1 MARFVDEFADCFKTK
16 SPIGKELACRY
27 VSGLLSQTQRKNMER
42 MDERLGDAPAL
53 CDDTYEATQQFI
65 SSSSWSSA
73 ALFAQI
79 SACANERLGGTN
91 DSVLCIDES
100 SNAKKG
106 TKSVGVS
113 RQWNGRLGKEDNCQ
127 TGVYSA
133 LSCGNNVCLVGARL
147 YLPKEWSSDAD
158 RCRSAGVPQERID
171 LGYQTKI
178 DHAREL
184 IEEAQSNGIRFACVA
199 MDAFYGRDST
209 LRRYMEQNELTY
221 CVDVPVSARVF
232 ESRPAGQK
240 RPAKIGQST
249 VSVGELGARLMR
261 NRQQAAERIT
271 LRQGD
276 NGQVEAVVRAVR
288 VWEWSE
294 GQEHP
299 VELWLVVRQMA
310 DGTVKHSLC
319 NGGKA
324 VGLKRLARWQAA
336 RFWVE
341 RCFQDAKSHC
351 GMAQYQAR
359 GWQAWHHHMALVAL
373 AVLFV
378 MQERISG
385 QTGITNLTHADVV
398 ELMEWA
404 LIKRPTEAQLVERII
419 NRHRKRDAAAASKR
433 RVQRKRSSGYMDNL
447 TK

>member
-1 MARFVDEFADCFKTK
+1 
-16 SPIGKELACRY
+16 
-27 VSGLLSQTQRKNMER
+27 
-42 MDERLGDAPAL
+42 
-53 CDDTYEATQQFI
+53 
-65 SSSSWSSA
+65 
-73 ALFAQI
+73 
-79 SACANERLGGTN
+79 
-91 DSVLCIDES
+91 
-100 SNAKKG
+100 
-106 TKSVGVS
+106 
-113 RQWNGRLGKEDNCQ
+113 
-127 TGVYSA
+127 
-133 LSCGNNVCLVGARL
+133 
-147 YLPKEWSSDAD
+147 
-158 RCRSAGVPQERID
+158 
-171 LGYQTKI
+171 
-178 DHAREL
+178 
-184 IEEAQSNGIRFACVA
+184 
-199 MDAFYGRDST
+199 
-209 LRRYMEQNELTY
+209 
-221 CVDVPVSARVF
+221 
-232 ESRPAGQK
+232 
-240 RPAKIGQST
+240 
-249 VSVGELGARLMR
+249 MR

-299 VELWLVVRQMA
+299 VEMWLVVRQMA